1 VPVKNALILILLFLT
16 TAVSATTYY
25 IDPSGKDSNT
35 GSSTSPW
42 KTLLYA
48 CSKVTTSGDIIHVN
62 AGNYYEN
69 SSCQLAPGVSIVG
82 DGNTSVINTS
92 FYAGEYHGTI
102 SLASAKG
109 NPINGN
115 QSISYIKIDGGNN
128 PATTAIDV
136 EYRSNV
142 SIHHVTITNCAAYG
156 IWIFNNNNAYP
167 AAPSVAYA
175 TGNNIHDCTFENCE
189 HRFEGQSGFLYYNN
203 NHTNL
208 TGNVKNLTSD
218 WMKTFIIHDNT
229 FTKAFSDT
237 GWDFFLETW
246 HYSDN
251 SEIYNNIFNGS
262 ASLDLSDIRK
272 GNGSWGLKVYNNS
285 FTVDEISPD
294 NEHSLQTLDFEGW
307 GAIQYV
313 YVYNNYFKNCVSPIW
328 VGGYNQANC
337 VYPDGEHWAIDHIY
351 IYYNIIDNAGCT
363 NKASA
368 SSIWLWDNYNSGY
381 SRNHVWD
388 NIYICNN
395 VLTSAA
401 SPYQN
406 QNGIQFSLGATATNV
421 HVDNNIIKGYAW
433 LPIHFSTGSNFNNVS
448 VQKNL
453 FYQNGENKSVFESA
467 PTSKTQSDLT
477 PANPLF
483 VSSTD
488 FHLQSGSPAI
498 GAGVTLGLT
507 TTDFAGNAVK
517 DPPSI
522 GAYEYGSAPPVS
534 VVPVPVYQ
542 SSSVANA
549 SPNILELVY
558 SLTLSNTIPSVSSFV
573 VKVNDLTR
581 GVNSVA
587 ISGNKVRLTLASSV
601 VSGDV
606 LKVSY
611 TKPSTS
617 PIQTTA
623 GGIAV
628 SIANQAVIN
637 NCLNIAP
644 AVSITSPSANSSFVS
659 PANITIWANPT
670 DADGSISLV
679 EFYNGST
686 KLGSKSSAPYSF
698 SWNAV
703 TAGTY
708 SLTVIAYDNLNSKT
722 TSSAISI
729 SVANPP
735 SQGGS
740 PPSTGGSTPPVV
752 TPPPVANE
760 VPAVNQPPVVTISN
774 PVKGNKFIN
783 LSTITINAVA
793 SDADGTISKVEF
805 YNGSVKLVELTTAPY
820 TYTWKD
826 VAPGHYFIKA
836 SATDN
841 LGATT
846 VSSEIEFEV
855 ASNIKYDPKSEFI
868 KLYPNPSN
876 GHFSI
881 EFVNPDMND
890 KSEILIT
897 DLSGKQVY
905 TSPILKEEKI
915 KKVDIENSGSGMY
928 VMMVKASEILI
939 TKKIII
945 K

>member
-1 VPVKNALILILLFLT
+1 VPVKNALILMLLFLT
-16 TAVSATTYY
+16 TAVSATTFY
-25 IDPSGKDSNT
+25 IDPTGKDSNT

-48 CSKVTTSGDIIHVN
+48 CSKVTTPGDIIHVN
-62 AGNYYEN
+62 AGTYTEN
-69 SSCQLAPGVSIVG
+69 SPCQLSPGVSIVG
-82 DGNTSVINTS
+82 DGNTSVINTN

-102 SLASAKG
+102 SLASPKG
-109 NPINGN
+109 NPVNGN
-115 QSISYIKIDGGNN
+115 QSISYINIDGGNN
-128 PATTAIDV
+128 PGTTAIDV
-136 EYRSNV
+136 EFRSNV
-142 SIHHVTITNCAAYG
+142 SIHHVTISDCGAYG
-156 IWIFNNNNAYP
+156 IWIFNNNNVYP
-167 AAPSVAYA
+167 SAPSVAYA

-189 HRFEGQSGFLYYNN
+189 HRLEGQSGFLYYNN
-203 NHTNL
+203 NHSNP

-218 WMKTFIIHDNT
+218 WMKTFVIHDNV
-229 FTKAFSDT
+229 FSKAFSAT
-237 GWDFFLETW
+237 GWDFFFETW

-251 SEIYNNIFNGS
+251 SEIYNNIFNGN

-272 GNGSWGLKVYNNS
+272 GNGTWGLKVYNNS
-285 FTVDEISPD
+285 FTVDQISGD
-294 NEHSLQTLDFEGW
+294 NEHVLQTLDFEGW

-313 YVYNNYFKNCVSPIW
+313 YVYNNYFKNCISPIW

-337 VYPDGEHWAIDHIY
+337 IYPDGEHWAIDHIY
-351 IYYNIIDNAGCT
+351 IYYNIIENAGCT
-363 NKASA
+363 NKPAA
-368 SSIWLWDNYNSGY
+368 SSIWLWDNNNSGY
-381 SRNHVWD
+381 SRNHIWD

-395 VLTSAA
+395 VLTSAG

-406 QNGIQFSLGATATNV
+406 QNGIQFSLGAPATNV

-433 LPIHFSTGSNFNNVS
+433 LPIHFSTGSNFDNVS

-453 FYQNGENKSVFESA
+453 FYQNGENKLVFESA
-467 PTSKTQSDLT
+467 PTNKTQSDLT

-498 GAGVTLGLT
+498 GAGITSGLT
-507 TTDFAGNAVK
+507 ATDFAGNAVK
-517 DPPSI
+517 DPPSV

-534 VVPVPVYQ
+534 VVPIPVYQ
-542 SSSVANA
+542 NSSVANA
-549 SPNILELVY
+549 APNILEMVY
-558 SLTLSNTIPSVSSFV
+558 SLTLSNTIPAASSFII
-573 VKVNDLTR
+573 KVNDITR
-581 GVNSVA
+581 SVNSVA

-611 TKPSTS
+611 TKPSTN
-617 PIQTTA
+617 PIQTTL

-628 SIANQAVIN
+628 SIANQAVLN
-637 NCLNIAP
+637 NCINAAP
-644 AVSITSPSANSSFVS
+644 AVSITSPSSNSTFIS

-670 DADGSISLV
+670 DADGTVSLV

-698 SWNAV
+698 NWNGV

-708 SLTVIAYDNLNSKT
+708 SLTVVATDNLNSKT
-722 TSSAISI
+722 VSLPISI
-729 SVANPP
+729 SVVNPP
-735 SQGGS
+735 AAGGS
-740 PPSTGGSTPPVV
+740 PPPTGGSSPPVTTPP
-752 TPPPVANE
+752 TANDGS
-760 VPAVNQPPVVTISN
+760 AVNQLPVVTISN
-774 PVKGNKFIN
+774 PVKGNKFVN
-783 LSTITINAVA
+783 LTTITINAVA
-793 SDADGTISKVEF
+793 SDPDGTISKVEF
-805 YNGSVKLVELTTAPY
+805 YNGAVKLVELTSAPY

-826 VAPGHYFIKA
+826 VAPGHYFVKA
-836 SATDN
+836 FATDN
-841 LGATT
+841 LGASA
-846 VSSEIEFEV
+846 VSPEIEFEV

-868 KLYPNPSN
+868 KLYPNPSD

-881 EFVNPDMND
+881 EFVNPDLND

-905 TSPILKEEKI
+905 TSPILKEERI
-915 KKVDIENSGSGMY
+915 KKVDIENGGSGMY